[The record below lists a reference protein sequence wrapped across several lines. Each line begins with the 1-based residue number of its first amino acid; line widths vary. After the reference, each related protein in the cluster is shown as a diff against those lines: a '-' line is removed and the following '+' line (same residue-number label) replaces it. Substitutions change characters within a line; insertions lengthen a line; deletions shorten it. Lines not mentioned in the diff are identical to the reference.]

1 MLVDKRNEVVNLA
14 HVANVV
20 HHHQLLRREDL
31 SVDVEGG
38 IDEADPVMAQTSLIV
53 RQHFRLVRRRKK
65 KTFKNMVSSFGV
77 LFY

>member
-1 MLVDKRNEVVNLA
+1 MLVDKGDEVVNLA

-20 HHHQLLRREDL
+20 HHDQLLRREDL
-31 SVDVEGG
+31 AVDVEGG

-53 RQHFRLVRRRKK
+53 RQDFRLVRRRKK
-65 KTFKNMVSSFGV
+65 KTFKNMVSSFCV